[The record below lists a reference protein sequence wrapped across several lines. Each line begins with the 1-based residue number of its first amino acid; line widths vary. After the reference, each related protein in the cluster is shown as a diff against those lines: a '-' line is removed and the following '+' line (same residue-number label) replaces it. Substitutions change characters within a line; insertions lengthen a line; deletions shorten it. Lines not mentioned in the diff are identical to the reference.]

1 MSKKILIVE
10 DDNILSDTL
19 SLSLR
24 DEGYNVLQAF
34 DGEEGFSTAEKESP
48 DLILCDIN
56 MLVMDGLTMLKKI
69 RETSWGKN
77 LNFIMLTN
85 LDDEKQIY
93 EALKNSVFSYLVK
106 SDWGLGD
113 IIKRIKEEIGD

>member
-19 SLSLR
+19 ALSLS
-24 DEGYNVLQAF
+24 DEGYDVLQAF
-34 DGEEGFSTAEKESP
+34 DGKEGFSMAEKNNP
-48 DLILCDIN
+48 NLILCDIN
-56 MLVMDGLTMLKKI
+56 MPVMDGLTMLKKI

-106 SDWGLGD
+106 SDWGLDD